1 MILTMMMKKIWLIID
16 EIVNTNDSDDSD
28 FTSVSQR
35 PPNPQYYGSNSG
47 SGTGYLPSNVVSQ
60 YSHVQQYQ
68 PIHQQGMPPP
78 PQPPQ
83 QQYRPTGQYSP
94 SPNMGYNNTPMR
106 SGGGVPPPGAGPGP
120 GPVPVS
126 GSYFP
131 NQGPVPVP
139 PQQQQQVRGPTISE
153 NVLNNN
159 PDFQFSRGGQQQN
172 VE

>member
-1 MILTMMMKKIWLIID
+1 
-16 EIVNTNDSDDSD
+16 
-28 FTSVSQR
+28 
-35 PPNPQYYGSNSG
+35 
-47 SGTGYLPSNVVSQ
+47 
-60 YSHVQQYQ
+60 
-68 PIHQQGMPPP
+68 MPPP
-78 PQPPQ
+78 PQPPQQ

-106 SGGGVPPPGAGPGP
+106 SGGGVYQ
-120 GPVPVS
+120 VQVQFQCQDLIS
-126 GSYFP
+126 
-131 NQGPVPVP
+131 QIQVPVPVP

>member
-1 MILTMMMKKIWLIID
+1 MYHHQ
-16 EIVNTNDSDDSD
+16 EQVQVQ
-28 FTSVSQR
+28 VS
-35 PPNPQYYGSNSG
+35 S
-47 SGTGYLPSNVVSQ
+47 
-60 YSHVQQYQ
+60 
-68 PIHQQGMPPP
+68 
-78 PQPPQ
+78 
-83 QQYRPTGQYSP
+83 
-94 SPNMGYNNTPMR
+94 
-106 SGGGVPPPGAGPGP
+106 
-120 GPVPVS
+120 VS